1 MDKMENQFRTKDLY
15 EASALYALNIPLST
29 LEFDNK
35 QYWFLFDEQEKC
47 RKLSDEYWRGT
58 LMVNAKDYADAIR
71 TLKDRVFA
79 QKD

>member
-1 MDKMENQFRTKDLY
+1 MNQLFKTKDLY
-15 EASALYALNIPLST
+15 EAAAMYASAIPLIT

-35 QYWFLFDEQEKC
+35 QYWFLFEEQEKC

-58 LMVNAKDYADAIR
+58 LMVNAKGYADAIR

-79 QKD
+79 QK